1 MLMGAQIGS
10 VHTLKDLGLYLKVGK
25 IGRAHV

>member
-10 VHTLKDLGLYLKVGK
+10 IHTLKDLGLYLKVGLSL
-25 IGRAHV
+25 IHI